1 MASIREAQTLVVG
14 LGNPGPQY
22 AGTRHNVGFAVVERL
37 AGETGA
43 RFSTRRLEAEA
54 ATADLGGVPVLLL
67 KPLTFMNR
75 SGPAVAA
82 WLLALGL
89 PASRLVVVHD
99 DLDLPLGRLR
109 VVGSA
114 GPGGHRGVASIQDAL
129 GTRDIPRVRVGIGR
143 PREGQDAALRVLE
156 PFTPEEVPTAAA
168 MVEQAASAVRTL
180 VVSGLTAAMDRYNV
194 RAPASG
200 ASPYEGAQED
210 PAREE
215 GR

>member
-1 MASIREAQTLVVG
+1 MG
-14 LGNPGPQY
+14 LGNPGPEY

-43 RFSTRRLEAEA
+43 RFTTRRLEAEA
-54 ATADLGGVPVLLL
+54 AAADLGGVPVLLL

-89 PASRLVVVHD
+89 AASRLVVVHD

-114 GPGGHRGVASIQDAL
+114 GPGGHRGVASIQEAL
-129 GTRDIPRVRVGIGR
+129 GTRDIARVRVGIGR
-143 PREGQDAALRVLE
+143 PRQGEEAALRVLE
-156 PFTPEEVPTAAA
+156 RFTPEEAPTAAA
-168 MVEQAASAVRTL
+168 MVERAAAAVRTL
-180 VVSGLTAAMDRYNV
+180 VVSGLSAAMERYNV
-194 RAPASG
+194 RAPAAG
-200 ASPYEGAQED
+200 ASPCGGRPED